1 MTRRY
6 DVVVGT
12 GGIGTGIF
20 LALQGNH
27 TLGREESRRAE
38 LLDQRDYCKLHIV
51 CHYVQ
56 RLLGH
61 ALPVLPV
68 GRVGDDAA
76 GAAVLAEMQAAGL
89 DTTFVGVSASPT
101 LFSVCFLYPDG
112 DGGNLSTTGSASSD
126 VGPEDVSHAL
136 PVFQRHRGRGVA
148 LALPEVPVAT
158 RAALLQQATEH
169 GFLRVATLVPG
180 EVDEVRTTGMLRQV
194 DLLSVNIDEAA
205 ALAGTPV
212 DPGAPAE
219 AVVASAVAMLSAEH
233 PRTSLVVTAGAQGS
247 WSWDGQEIGHV
258 PATEASVVSTA
269 GAGDAHLS
277 ALVVATIGGLDLA
290 AANAFAA
297 LVSGMTV
304 SSPHT
309 INPEVDAQSVLAAA
323 AAHGHPLPPSLVQL
337 LREPSAATSP

>member
-1 MTRRY
+1 VTRRY

-27 TLGREESRRAE
+27 TLGREESRPAE

-51 CHYVQ
+51 CHYAQ

-68 GRVGDDAA
+68 GLVGDDAA
-76 GAAVLAEMQAAGL
+76 GAAVLAEMQEAGL
-89 DTTFVGVSASPT
+89 DTSFVGVSSSPT

-112 DGGNLSTTGSASSD
+112 DGGNLSTIRSASGD
-126 VGPEDVSHAL
+126 VGPADVSRVL

-148 LALPEVPVAT
+148 MALPEVPVAT

-169 GFLRVATLVPG
+169 GFLRVATFVPG
-180 EVDEVRTTGMLRQV
+180 EVEEVRATGMLRQV

-205 ALAGTPV
+205 ALARTPV

-219 AVVASAVAMLSAEH
+219 AVVASAVAVLSAEH
-233 PRTSLVVTAGAQGS
+233 PATSLVVTAGAQGS
-247 WSWDGQEIGHV
+247 WSWDGRELIHA
-258 PATEASVVSTA
+258 PASEVSVVSTA

-277 ALVVATIGGLDLA
+277 GLVVATIGGLDLA

-297 LVSGMTV
+297 LVSGLTV
-304 SSPHT
+304 TSPHT
-309 INPEVDAQSVLAAA
+309 ISPDVDAESVLTAAA
-323 AAHGHPLPPSLVQL
+323 LLGHPLPLSLVQL
-337 LREPSAATSP
+337 LREPSGPMSR